1 MRKAIIHLK
10 KKDPTL
16 RRIIEAV
23 GPYKIQF
30 HEPTFATLVRSIVF
44 QQLSG
49 RVARV
54 IYQRLLDV
62 VGGEVTPAAIG
73 KLRPA
78 KLRAIGL
85 SRQKSEYILDLAK
98 RTAAGT
104 VVFETIDQLS
114 DEAVVEH
121 LTAVK
126 GVGVWTAHMFLIFA
140 LRRADVLPTGDLGV
154 RTAIRKAYALPDL
167 PKPAEIEQ
175 IAAAWRPFCSVA
187 AWYLW
192 RSLDNPAAM

>member
-54 IYQRLLDV
+54 IYQRLFDA
-62 VGGEVTPAAIG
+62 VGGEVTPAGIG
-73 KLRPA
+73 KLRRA
-78 KLRAIGL
+78 KLRAMGL
-85 SRQKSEYILDLAK
+85 SRQTREYILALA
-98 RTAAGT
+98 RRRGGGT
-104 VVFETIDQLS
+104 WGFES
-114 DEAVVEH
+114 
-121 LTAVK
+121 
-126 GVGVWTAHMFLIFA
+126 VGM
-140 LRRADVLPTGDLGV
+140 
-154 RTAIRKAYALPDL
+154 
-167 PKPAEIEQ
+167 
-175 IAAAWRPFCSVA
+175 
-187 AWYLW
+187 
-192 RSLDNPAAM
+192 